1 MRTIRTKVYQFS
13 ELSEQAK
20 IKAIRDEVS
29 KFRNYFCLASPD
41 TMTAIEEE
49 KYQAGERIKANEYEF
64 KADGTRF

>member
-20 IKAIRDEVS
+20 TFAAETMAREMIGLHIMATVPSDSPIITEMKKALEVS
-29 KFRNYFCLASPD
+29 K
-41 TMTAIEEE
+41 
-49 KYQAGERIKANEYEF
+49 YEF